1 MSKNLTSNRSIWT
14 SDTKKLLNALRSELV
29 LNDGNWHKYKNNQS
43 RRAAELLISALSQII
58 NSGKRTD
65 IEDLI
70 NQSLLWIKEEIKDPG
85 CPSH

>member
-1 MSKNLTSNRSIWT
+1 MRSESSKIKSIWT
-14 SDTKKLLNALRSELV
+14 LETKELINALRSELV
-29 LNDGNWHKYKNNQS
+29 LNNKNWHAHKTNNS
-43 RRAAELLISALSQII
+43 RRAAELLTSALSQII
-58 NSGKRTD
+58 NGGQRAD